1 MNPAFSSAN
10 EFGFASVIP
19 LDRSDSAQGQ
29 VPTTLS
35 SIESQASGA
44 AWSHPA
50 VALFAL
56 VLATAVVLERTT
68 KPVARAGASGKLGP
82 AKGSIEGS
90 L

>member
-19 LDRSDSAQGQ
+19 IDKSDTGQGQ

-35 SIESQASGA
+35 SLEASASGPA
-44 AWSHPA
+44 LSHPA
-50 VALFAL
+50 VALFGL
-56 VLATAVVLERTT
+56 VLVTALVLERTT
-68 KPVARAGASGKLGP
+68 KPIARAGASGKLGP